1 MERLK
6 YEVTALSLPRARVGS
21 LVVRE
26 LKVHKPCCMAKKKRK
41 GVNVHVRWELRSAV
55 PSHIES
61 LKISRTFLRIFLR
74 CLPLSGQQ
82 RLILPFIP
90 WRWFFIH
97 RNESDSGFF
106 PVIRGACCNWQNACA
121 LVTSYPTQGELQ
133 RTHRLKYKSS
143 VE

>member
-6 YEVTALSLPRARVGS
+6 CELTALSLPRAQVGS

-26 LKVHKPCCMAKKKRK
+26 LRFHKPCCMAKKKRK

-55 PSHIES
+55 LSHIES
-61 LKISRTFLRIFLR
+61 LKISRRFLQIFLR

-90 WRWFFIH
+90 WSWFFTYED
-97 RNESDSGFF
+97 ESDSGFF
-106 PVIRGACCNWQNACA
+106 PVIHGASCCNW
-121 LVTSYPTQGELQ
+121 
-133 RTHRLKYKSS
+133 
-143 VE
+143 